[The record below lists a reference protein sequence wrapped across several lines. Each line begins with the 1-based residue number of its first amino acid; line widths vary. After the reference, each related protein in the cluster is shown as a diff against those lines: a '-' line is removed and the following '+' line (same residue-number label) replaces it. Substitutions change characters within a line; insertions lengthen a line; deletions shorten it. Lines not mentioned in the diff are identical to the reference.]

1 MHVVII
7 VQLTTIISPII
18 IFELEWVLM
27 FFHVDFIKNFKNSLQ
42 NWSSPTIVVIIVGR
56 EKGYSKGEK

>member
-1 MHVVII
+1 
-7 VQLTTIISPII
+7 
-18 IFELEWVLM
+18 M